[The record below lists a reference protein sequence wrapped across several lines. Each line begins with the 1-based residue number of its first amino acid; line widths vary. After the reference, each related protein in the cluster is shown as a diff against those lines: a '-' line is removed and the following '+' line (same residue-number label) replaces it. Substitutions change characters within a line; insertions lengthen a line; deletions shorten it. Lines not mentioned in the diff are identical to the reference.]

1 MKKNSYTIKEKK
13 AAAGKYIADILNE
26 NSKNSTCMFKSCT
39 EAPIPISLFSKNNVK
54 NKLSLN
60 DKVYYWSYNSFIE
73 GIRYNK
79 QTNFKHSPIK
89 SVSTFL
95 GFWYN

>member
-1 MKKNSYTIKEKK
+1 MR
-13 AAAGKYIADILNE
+13 ILKILHVCLRVVQKHQFQ
-26 NSKNSTCMFKSCT
+26 SHCFQKTM
-39 EAPIPISLFSKNNVK
+39 LK

>member
-39 EAPIPISLFSKNNVK
+39 EAPIPVSLFSKNNVK
-54 NKLSLN
+54 K
-60 DKVYYWSYNSFIE
+60 
-73 GIRYNK
+73 
-79 QTNFKHSPIK
+79 
-89 SVSTFL
+89 
-95 GFWYN
+95 